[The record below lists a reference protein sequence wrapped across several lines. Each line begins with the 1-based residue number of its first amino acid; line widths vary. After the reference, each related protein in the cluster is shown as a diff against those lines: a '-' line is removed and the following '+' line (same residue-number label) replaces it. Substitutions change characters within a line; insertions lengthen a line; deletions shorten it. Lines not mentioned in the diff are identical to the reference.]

1 MMTLG
6 GNGWRV
12 YGNSPFCLCK
22 FFCRFKIIKKKIC
35 VCLTFCYWPRG
46 SNRYWIYP
54 LAWNNQKLG
63 KISKVYFYIKYKNRQ
78 NIQINEDRWHQAEM
92 KNNNPWKTR
101 NHEMSPRVVITCSLR
116 REFQA
121 VVHGGETRQSPRVF
135 LPWGHGAGSPGRP
148 SCIEFSGQGIG
159 EKIAT

>member
-6 GNGWRV
+6 GNGWGV
-12 YGNSPFCLCK
+12 YGNSLFCLCNFSADLK
-22 FFCRFKIIKKKIC
+22 LFQNKIC
-35 VCLTFCYWPRG
+35 MCLAFCYWPRG

-92 KNNNPWKTR
+92 KNRNPWNTR
-101 NHEMSPRVVITCSLR
+101 NCEMSPRVAITCSLR
-116 REFQA
+116 RDFQA
-121 VVHGGETRQSPRVF
+121 VVPGGETRQSPTVF
-135 LPWGHGAGSPGRP
+135 LPWGHGAGP
-148 SCIEFSGQGIG
+148 
-159 EKIAT
+159 KK